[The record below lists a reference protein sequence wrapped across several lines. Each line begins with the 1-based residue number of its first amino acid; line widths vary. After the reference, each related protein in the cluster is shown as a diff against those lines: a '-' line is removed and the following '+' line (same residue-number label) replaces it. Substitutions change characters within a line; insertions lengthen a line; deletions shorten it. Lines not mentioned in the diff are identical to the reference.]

1 VTARRPGN
9 REALVETVR
18 LLQGAVLKSGVVT
31 VVLILLSGALGG
43 FAQMAAS
50 RNPGWGSLFFLF
62 GAGKTL
68 LYAVPAGV
76 LLYVGL
82 TLLAGLIVFIWMRC
96 RNAPGA

>member
-1 VTARRPGN
+1 MARRPGN
-9 REALVETVR
+9 REALVGTVR
-18 LLQGAVLKSGVVT
+18 LLQGGVLKSGVVT

-50 RNPGWGSLFFLF
+50 RNPGWGSLYFLL
-62 GAGKTL
+62 GAGRTL

-82 TLLAGLIVFIWMRC
+82 TLLAVLVVFLLIRLRTVR
-96 RNAPGA
+96 

>member
-1 VTARRPGN
+1 MARRPGN
-9 REALVETVR
+9 REALVGTVR
-18 LLQGAVLKSGVVT
+18 LLQGGVLKSGVVT

-50 RNPGWGSLFFLF
+50 RNPGWGSLYFLL
-62 GAGKTL
+62 GAGRTL

-82 TLLAGLIVFIWMRC
+82 TLLAGLVVFLRIRL
-96 RNAPGA
+96 RTVL